1 MNGKTTLMVAST
13 PPPEECSCPDDLVN
27 HLVAYRKPVIEDL
40 GSKEQLLKWDSSEK
54 EFYYPLPIHNAF
66 GWNYGE
72 LFEEATKGQHVHSSI
87 LATF

>member
-54 EFYYPLPIHNAF
+54 EFYYPLPILDGTMGSSLKKLRKASMF
-66 GWNYGE
+66 I
-72 LFEEATKGQHVHSSI
+72 QSI